1 MSVYV
6 IIDIGVID
14 QELYE
19 EYVARVPAVV
29 EQYGGRYLVRGGEV
43 VALAGGWQPE
53 RIVVLEFES
62 SDQAQEYL
70 TSPEYLALAPLRQK
84 STTSRAIIVM
94 GYEYDL

>member
-6 IIDIGVID
+6 IIDIAVVD
-14 QELYE
+14 QGLYE

-43 VALAGGWQPE
+43 VALAGDWQPE

-70 TSPEYLALAPLRQK
+70 TSPEYLALVPLRQK
-84 STTSRAIIVM
+84 SITSRAIIVP